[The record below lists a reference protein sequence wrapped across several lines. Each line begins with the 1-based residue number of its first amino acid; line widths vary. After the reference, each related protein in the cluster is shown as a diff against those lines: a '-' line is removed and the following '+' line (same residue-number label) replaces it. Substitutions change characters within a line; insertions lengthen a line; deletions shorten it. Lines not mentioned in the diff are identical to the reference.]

1 VVSRRAKRLLQT
13 PDESEEEKPASK
25 SGFAYPP
32 GLLVIDGGVPQV
44 NAARRAL
51 IDVGLDIPVC
61 GLAKRLEEIWL
72 PDADYPVILPRS
84 SEALFMLQR
93 VRDEA
98 HRVAIQ
104 YQRSTRKRS
113 LRSELVDIPGVGDS
127 MAQALLKTFG
137 SVAAVRNAE
146 VDQLRRVPG
155 IGPALAERIYSSLH
169 SGAKAP

>member
-1 VVSRRAKRLLQT
+1 ML
-13 PDESEEEKPASK
+13 
-25 SGFAYPP
+25 GWIF
-32 GLLVIDGGVPQV
+32 
-44 NAARRAL
+44 
-51 IDVGLDIPVC
+51 PVC

-113 LRSELVDIPGVGDS
+113 LRSELVDIPGVGES

>member
-1 VVSRRAKRLLQT
+1 
-13 PDESEEEKPASK
+13 
-25 SGFAYPP
+25 
-32 GLLVIDGGVPQV
+32 LVIDGGVPQV

-51 IDVGLDIPVC
+51 RDVGLDIPVC

-72 PDADYPVILPRS
+72 PDSDYPVILPRS

-113 LRSELVDIPGVGDS
+113 LRSELVDIPGVGES
-127 MAQALLKTFG
+127 MAQSLLKTFG
-137 SVAAVRNAE
+137 SVAAVREADAE
-146 VDQLRRVPG
+146 QLRRVPG
-155 IGPALAERIYSSLH
+155 VGPALAERIYSSLR
-169 SGAKAP
+169 SSSKAL